1 MKKLLLICG
10 LLAVFAACSDE
21 EAKTEYIDP
30 WLPVTDLQIPTKEL
44 IESEITLYGK
54 GFEKDCKIRMQF
66 NGGETYDTEIVTVA
80 GDSLVFNTVGV
91 PDGFYVLLLDQG
103 GKTYRIGG
111 INLVYDRLNM
121 RDHDAYGVMYASS
134 SRFCPVSL
142 KRKIVGDPLFVI
154 NERDYYGGVLS
165 GDILYYADY
174 RLDWEEVYP
183 NQWQWSRSFTVTA
196 YDLKR
201 GTEKILAKNIEGFQ
215 AIGMIRGKVNIF
227 YYDTDGLFH
236 LKEWTGNAFREVLSF
251 QNTVS
256 GKNILM
262 YNGTFLFD
270 EARNAVIMTGWDMTG
285 DTRKFVWTFNL
296 DNPEIRET
304 GGASDV
310 GFYLVECEGT
320 VYAFGIQPRG
330 NDEDVL
336 YDTYVVRLDDPTD
349 WQFATLTPEAVFKNI
364 DFSAPVYDKKKKVIY
379 GLSSGRNGGTV
390 VTYDPQSK
398 QLVGGKW
405 VDTRLEQLIVF

>member
-1 MKKLLLICG
+1 MKNLLLIFC
-10 LLAVFAACSDE
+10 LLAVLAACSDK
-21 EAKTEYIDP
+21 EAETEYIDP
-30 WLPVTDLQIPTKEL
+30 YLPVTDLKIPARQL
-44 IESEITLYGK
+44 VESEVTLRGK
-54 GFEKDCKIRMQF
+54 GFAQDCKIRMQL
-66 NGGETYDTEIVTVA
+66 NGGETYETEIVSVA
-80 GDSLVFNTVGV
+80 ADSVVFRTTGL
-91 PDGFYVLLLDQG
+91 PDGFYILLLDQD

-111 INLVYDRLNM
+111 INLEYDRLDM
-121 RDHDAYGVMYASS
+121 KDHDAYGVMFATN

-154 NERDYYGGVLS
+154 NGRDYYGGVLS
-165 GDILYYADY
+165 DGVLYYADF

-183 NQWQWSRSFTVTA
+183 NQWRWSRSFTVTA

-201 GTEKILAKNIEGFQ
+201 GTEKILAKDIEGFQ

-227 YYDTDGLFH
+227 YYDTEGLFH
-236 LKEWTGNAFREVLSF
+236 LKEWTGNTFREVLSF
-251 QNTVS
+251 PNTVS
-256 GKNILM
+256 DKNILM
-262 YNGTFLFD
+262 HNGTFLFD
-270 EARNAVIMTGWDMTG
+270 EARNTVIMTGWDMTG

-304 GGASDV
+304 GGASDT
-310 GFYLVECEGT
+310 GFYLVDCEGT
-320 VYAFGIQPRG
+320 VYAFGIQPRSSG
-330 NDEDVL
+330 DDSVN
-336 YDTYVVRLDDPTD
+336 DTYVLRLDDPTD
-349 WQFATLTPEAVFKNI
+349 WQFPELTPEAVFKNI

-379 GLSSGRNGGTV
+379 GLSTGRNGGTV